1 MFIFQLMD
9 GRKTTEGKLE
19 LKIRL
24 RNPILF
30 KQIENITDK
39 WLTIDQ

>member
-1 MFIFQLMD
+1 MD
-9 GRKTTEGKLE
+9 GRKATGGKLE

-24 RNPILF
+24 RNPIFF

>member
-1 MFIFQLMD
+1 ME
-9 GRKTTEGKLE
+9 GRKAVGGKLE
-19 LKIRL
+19 LKLRL

-39 WLTIDQ
+39 WLTIDN